1 MGFEKDLE
9 IDKFSL
15 DDEWAKQPS
24 TFHNWSIQLAEA
36 EMERDRAKENIDLVK
51 AELDLAI
58 RTYPTEFKL
67 EKITESAVNS
77 AIITNDKYRKCLD
90 NYNQLKYNHKIIQS
104 AIESLNHKKYALDN
118 LVRLFLSEYYLRD
131 APPKD
136 RTAMLEEMDKDIN
149 LKKRLNRA
157 RAV

>member
-1 MGFEKDLE
+1 MDFQKDLD

-24 TFHNWSIQLAEA
+24 TFHKWSMQLAEA
-36 EMERDRAKENIDLVK
+36 EMERDKAKEEIDLVR

-58 RTYPTEFKL
+58 RTDPIKFKL

-77 AIITNDKYRKCLD
+77 AIITNEKYRKSLD
-90 NYNQLKYNHKIIQS
+90 EYNQLKYNHRIIQS

-136 RTAMLEEMDKDIN
+136 RTAMLEEMDKDVN
-149 LKKRLNRA
+149 LKRRLNRA
-157 RAV
+157 RTV